1 MELDAELMAVT
12 PRRAT
17 VANRD
22 ATNRHVDP
30 WMPEASRR
38 RSEAVVR
45 RSPTGLSNRVSW
57 TGIRARES

>member
-22 ATNRHVDP
+22 ATYRHVDP
-30 WMPEASRR
+30 WMPEASAEPSCGEPHWLEQPRFLDR
-38 RSEAVVR
+38 N
-45 RSPTGLSNRVSW
+45 T
-57 TGIRARES
+57 RA

>member
-30 WMPEASRR
+30 WMPEASLGRNGPK
-38 RSEAVVR
+38 SVLVATAKAAA
-45 RSPTGLSNRVSW
+45 PAL
-57 TGIRARES
+57 A